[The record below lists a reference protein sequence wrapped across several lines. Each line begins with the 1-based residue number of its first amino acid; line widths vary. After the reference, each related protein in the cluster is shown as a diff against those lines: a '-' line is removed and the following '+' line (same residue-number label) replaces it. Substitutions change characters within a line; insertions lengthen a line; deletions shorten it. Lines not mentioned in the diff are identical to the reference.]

1 MAMLSGQKKISAGH
15 ESDIMGQCQANLEA
29 SQHKTVVKPIT
40 ETMRLPSPA
49 PLPLGLAFDGSTLWM
64 ASRETHRLYAINAP
78 TWTVSEEAQAPG
90 GPFGMTMV
98 GDELRVIIGE
108 GAKDHDRYIYRFIPG
123 HGFKNDRLAC
133 PDLTGAHLAFDGDT
147 LFLSQASYRKIL
159 ALDGQA
165 NIVREIPLDRAPLG
179 MTISEGCFYLI
190 TGDEE
195 FENLE
200 FVRLDARGETPQTT
214 TLATIPFDA
223 RGLAFDG
230 SRFWTSHRDNNE
242 IVAFTAD

>member
-1 MAMLSGQKKISAGH
+1 MGRQTDVYGQLK
-15 ESDIMGQCQANLEA
+15 A
-29 SQHKTVVKPIT
+29 SLNGPEHMTRVNAIT
-40 ETMRLPSPA
+40 ESMRLPSPA

-78 TWTVSEEAQAPG
+78 TWTVNEEAEAPG

-98 GDELRVIIGE
+98 GDEVRVVIGHGE
-108 GAKDHDRYIYRFIPG
+108 KDHDRYIYRFIPG
-123 HGFKNDRLAC
+123 HGFKSDRVAC
-133 PDLTGAHLAFDGDT
+133 PDLTGAHVAFDGDT

-159 ALDGQA
+159 ALDAHGA
-165 NIVREIPLDRAPLG
+165 ILREIPLERTPLG
-179 MTISEGCFYLI
+179 MTITEGCFYLV
-190 TGDEE
+190 TSDEE

-200 FVRLDARGETPQTT
+200 FARVDARQEKPQIT

-242 IVAFTAD
+242 IVAFTAP